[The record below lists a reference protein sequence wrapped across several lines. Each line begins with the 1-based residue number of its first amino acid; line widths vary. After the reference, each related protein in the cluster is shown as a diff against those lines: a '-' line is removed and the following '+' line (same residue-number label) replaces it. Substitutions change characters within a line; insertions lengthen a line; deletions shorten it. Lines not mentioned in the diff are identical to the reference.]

1 MVSNKTIPTRERTR
15 VQKLPK
21 SPRRREPARWMPGAA
36 SPLLVEA
43 SDATVPALLRL
54 LDAHESGLPAS
65 EIEPRLAKFG
75 RNEVAAENPPAWCR
89 MLLRNLRNPFVVVLM
104 LLGAV
109 SRTTGDLRAGIV
121 VGVMVVV
128 SVLMRFVS
136 EYRSTLAAEA
146 LRTMV
151 RTTATVIRQ
160 VVRAEP
166 DGTMRLHPAPSGE
179 GGGAGREHAPPVPP
193 DAADPPVDPEPA
205 LRLLA
210 AHDPVGPD
218 GRGVPGATPTVGPER
233 HRALHAL
240 HGAQCRP
247 SSTSSRS
254 SCCGS
259 SSTRAR
265 PRSSPCFSRVGSSR
279 AC

>member
-1 MVSNKTIPTRERTR
+1 MVSNETIPTGERTR
-15 VQKLPK
+15 VQK
-21 SPRRREPARWMPGAA
+21 SSRSRRRREPARWMPGTA
-36 SPLLVEA
+36 SPLLLEA

-65 EIEPRLAKFG
+65 DVEPRLAKFG
-75 RNEVAAENPPAWCR
+75 RNEVATEKPPAWYR

-109 SRTTGDLRAGIV
+109 SLTTGDLRAGIV
-121 VGVMVVV
+121 VGAMVVV

-166 DGTMRLHPAPSGE
+166 DGTMRLHPEKAE
-179 GGGAGREHAPPVPP
+179 VPF
-193 DAADPPVDPEPA
+193 ET
-205 LRLLA
+205 L
-210 AHDPVGPD
+210 
-218 GRGVPGATPTVGPER
+218 VPGD
-233 HRALHAL
+233 
-240 HGAQCRP
+240 
-247 SSTSSRS
+247 SSTSRRATWSPPIVRLIAAKDLFVSQSALTGEAMPVEKTDAVAAAVEDRGPWTAVEPATRS
-254 SCCGS
+254 GGPTCASWA
-259 SSTRAR
+259 RA
-265 PRSSPCFSRVGSSR
+265 S
-279 AC
+279 